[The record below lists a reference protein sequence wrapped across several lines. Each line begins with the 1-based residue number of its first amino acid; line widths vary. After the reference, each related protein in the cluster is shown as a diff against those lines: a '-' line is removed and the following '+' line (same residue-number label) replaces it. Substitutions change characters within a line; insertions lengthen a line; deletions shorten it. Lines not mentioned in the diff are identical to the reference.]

1 MLLLE
6 AGAMPNVKARTRE
19 RAVSR
24 AMSHQLGAA
33 LAATFPEDDGAK
45 IMLLLR
51 SYGDAAAR
59 SREAGHIVSFRVE
72 VDPTG
77 HATILPAEDE
87 TPGKVVKE
95 PGPELRR
102 ALEAARERG
111 RLRAAEILGGEDMLS
126 AEDFARLLGTT
137 RVTVNAKRR
146 NGQILGLDGAKRGFR
161 FPVWQLDRE
170 GKPYAELAALRDRLG
185 NLWALYRFLVQP
197 HGALDGLT
205 GREALEQGR
214 STAVLDAAEGI
225 AEGDFR

>member
-1 MLLLE
+1 MMVLE
-6 AGAMPNVKARTRE
+6 ANAMPNMKARTSE

-24 AMSHQLGAA
+24 AKSQQPGS
-33 LAATFPEDDGAK
+33 DDGSK
-45 IMLLLR
+45 IMLLR

-59 SREAGHIVSFRVE
+59 SREAGHVVSFRVE

-77 HATILPAEDE
+77 HATILTVEDGN
-87 TPGKVVKE
+87 PGKIVEKPE
-95 PGPELRR
+95 SELRR

-111 RLRAAEILGGEDMLS
+111 RLRAAEILGGEGMLS
-126 AEDFARLLGTT
+126 ADDFARLIGTT

-146 NGQILGLDGAKRGFR
+146 NGQILGLGGAKRGFR
-161 FPVWQLDRE
+161 FPVWQLDPE

-185 NLWALYRFLVQP
+185 NPWALYRFLVQP

-225 AEGDFR
+225 AEGEFR